1 MIEYKFEP
9 ENYRSAAY
17 EQEKMI
23 GACEYTIQEGKWYI
37 MHTVVDPVYQGKGI
51 ARQLVM
57 DVVEHAEKKGIDVV
71 PICSYAVKIL
81 K

>member
-1 MIEYKFEP
+1 
-9 ENYRSAAY
+9 
-17 EQEKMI
+17 MI